1 MDVGPGQFQALC
13 DRATDLENTVAE
25 LGREAMAAAAVITFA
40 EACSYAVCVED
51 GLRCRRPRSARP
63 VQGTSGQSGARREPG
78 PR

>member
-13 DRATDLENTVAE
+13 ARATDLENTVAE
-25 LGREAMAAAAVITFA
+25 LGREAMAAAVVITFA

-63 VQGTSGQSGARREPG
+63 G
-78 PR
+78 PRRLRAVGCAR

>member
-1 MDVGPGQFQALC
+1 MDVHPGRFQALC
-13 DRATDLENTVAE
+13 DRATHLENTVAE

-40 EACSYAVCVED
+40 EACSYAADVQD
-51 GLRCRRPRSARP
+51 GLRRRRPHSARP

>member
-13 DRATDLENTVAE
+13 DRVTHLENTVAD
-25 LGREAMAAAAVITFA
+25 LALEAMAAAVITFA

-63 VQGTSGQSGARREPG
+63 G
-78 PR
+78 PRRLRAVGCAR